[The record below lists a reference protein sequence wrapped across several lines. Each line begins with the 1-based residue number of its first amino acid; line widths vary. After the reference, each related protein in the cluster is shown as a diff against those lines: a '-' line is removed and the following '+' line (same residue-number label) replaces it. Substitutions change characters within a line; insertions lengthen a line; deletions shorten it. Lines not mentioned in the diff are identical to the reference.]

1 MHTASHRPP
10 AAQGRDIT
18 EFEAIFLSHYEA
30 IYRHL
35 FRLLGSPQE
44 AEDLAQ
50 ETFLRLYRQEF
61 APGRDHN
68 VRAWLYRVAT
78 RLAYNALRAQR
89 ARDRREQAAAHRLLS
104 AQAADPAEEA
114 LRRDEA
120 ETVRKVLLGL
130 RPRDAQLLLLR
141 YAGLKYREVAEVLG
155 VAPGSVGTLLAR
167 AEAAFEQAYRAA
179 TAAPPGEGSP

>member
-1 MHTASHRPP
+1 MTTASHRPP
-10 AAQGRDIT
+10 ASQGGSTT
-18 EFEAIFLSHYEA
+18 EFEAIFLEHYEA

-78 RLAYNALRAQR
+78 RLAYNTLRARR
-89 ARDRREQAAAHRLLS
+89 ARERREQTQAHRM
-104 AQAADPAEEA
+104 QPTHAADPAEVA

-120 ETVRKVLLGL
+120 ETVCKVLLGL

-141 YAGLKYREVAEVLG
+141 YAGFSYREVAEVLG
-155 VAPGSVGTLLAR
+155 VAPGSVGTMLAR

-179 TAAPPGEGSP
+179 TSAPPGEGSP